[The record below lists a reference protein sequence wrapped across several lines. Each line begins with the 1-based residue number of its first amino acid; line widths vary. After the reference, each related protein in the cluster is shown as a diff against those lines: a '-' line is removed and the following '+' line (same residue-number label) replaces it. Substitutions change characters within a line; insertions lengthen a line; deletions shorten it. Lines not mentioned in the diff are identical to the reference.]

1 MKLLRPMITLVVL
14 AAATGCYHATI
25 DTGRAPSPT
34 VVTKAFSPSFIYG
47 LVPPPTLNVSQ
58 QCPSGVAKVETVH
71 SFVEGLV
78 AGITFGLF
86 TPMTLKVTCAASGS
100 GRDDAA
106 MFDARGLGAD
116 AQATVVAGAIDRA
129 RSSGAPVYIQF

>member
-1 MKLLRPMITLVVL
+1 MKLLRPVITLAVL
-14 AAATGCYHATI
+14 VAATGCYHATI

-86 TPMTLKVTCAASGS
+86 TPMTLKVTCAAPGS
-100 GRDDAA
+100 GRDDA
-106 MFDARGLGAD
+106 MFDARGLGAG
-116 AQATVVAGAIDRA
+116 AQATVMADAIDRA
-129 RSSGAPVYIQF
+129 RRSDAPVYIQF